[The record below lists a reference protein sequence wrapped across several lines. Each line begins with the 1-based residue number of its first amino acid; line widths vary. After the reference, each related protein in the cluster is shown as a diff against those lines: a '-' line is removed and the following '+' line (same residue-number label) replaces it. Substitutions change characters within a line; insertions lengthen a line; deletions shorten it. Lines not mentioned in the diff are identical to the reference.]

1 MDGEEEGDDVEV
13 EKDTLPDPERP
24 RPQVGVKK
32 RQKRVVT
39 ILDPVRTSKRA
50 RQKPKKFLD

>member
-32 RQKRVVT
+32 KAKKGCDYFGPSENEQK
-39 ILDPVRTSKRA
+39 S
-50 RQKPKKFLD
+50 

>member
-1 MDGEEEGDDVEV
+1 MDGEEEGDDAEV
-13 EKDTLPDPERP
+13 EKDTLPDPERS

-50 RQKPKKFLD
+50 RQIPKKFLD